1 MLFSLLQNLR
11 KFKGGKVHNSKLKRI
26 SIALCMALVPIS
38 VFAAGLGKLN
48 VMSGL
53 GEPLKA
59 DIELI
64 SVTPEELNSITA
76 GIASEEAYTTQGIE
90 KPASHNSIKV
100 SVAKNASGVP
110 VLKLNS
116 SQVISEPFLD
126 MLIQVDWASGR
137 LLREYTVLLD
147 PPGYTGEAD
156 SSASTAQAPI
166 ISTKGQKRSDHNA
179 HSGSQNQPMSNEA
192 PMHAPSGIKKSNK
205 RVKSMPVDKVGAS
218 ETAATEV
225 SGEEY
230 TTHRGDS
237 LAKIARE
244 MKPDGISLEQ
254 MLVGLYQANPNA
266 FEGDNMNRLKVGQII
281 RQPSQEALNA
291 MSRGEAKKE
300 IKVQTANWNAYR
312 NKLAGMVAEA
322 PAADTEANTPSTGG
336 KIKSAAEDKSA
347 PAATGPKDVVKL
359 STGDSAASKADS
371 ANVKV
376 LQDKIAS
383 LQEEATARE
392 KSVKEAQDR
401 SASLEKQIAD
411 MQKLL
416 ALKNGAMSDL
426 QKQAETKQAEAQVA
440 AKTPPTEKP
449 APVVV
454 APVASAKPVEEAKP
468 IEATKPEAAKPVV
481 NPAPVAAPVEEPGFL
496 SGMLDNLDAGLL
508 APLGGALALLGGG
521 WLYLRKKREKSL
533 ADFEQGI
540 MTSGGLKANTV
551 FGNTANSSVD
561 SGDTS
566 FLTDFSQSANGGMI
580 DTNDVDPIAEAEVYM
595 AYGRDAQAEEILKDA
610 IAKEPKRHELHLKLL
625 EMYAASKNLS
635 AFETVAGELYTS
647 LGAEDPTWAKVAE
660 IGIKLEPNNPLYQ
673 VNSQPTGSL
682 DATDFSDSPLAA
694 EKDLDFSFDNDALTQ
709 GFAPTGTA
717 AVAVAGLAA
726 AGAAISATAK
736 DAFDLDMNTFKGS
749 NTPDS
754 ADLDTFA
761 ANELPQGDDVASS
774 ALDIS
779 GSDGGAMDF
788 DMGSF
793 GDEALPTITETTQQ
807 VAENFGHTMPG
818 SELPSSEMQSN
829 EMPSNEMPSLDVP
842 TFAAPHFMPEMGSES
857 IGSDELSAN
866 TDGLTD
872 SFEFPLT
879 ETPSTDAALTVGGM
893 DAHFADAKLS
903 DETDFNFDVPT
914 LSAEAESFKNT
925 DFSTANSFDL
935 TTIDL
940 DLNDSVTDKS
950 ADILQVNTAAG
961 AEPIEIETKLDL
973 VAAYI
978 EMDDK
983 EGAKELLDE
992 VMKEGG
998 ASQRKRAEALLLKF
1012 A

>member
-1 MLFSLLQNLR
+1 MLFLLLQYLSE
-11 KFKGGKVHNSKLKRI
+11 FKGGIVHNSKLKKI
-26 SIALCMALVPIS
+26 SIALCMALIPIS

-64 SVTPEELNSITA
+64 SVTAEELNSLTA
-76 GIASEEAYTTQGIE
+76 GIASQEAYTTQGIE

-100 SVAKNASGVP
+100 SLAKNAAGAP
-110 VLKLNS
+110 ILKLNS
-116 SQVISEPFLD
+116 AQPISEPFLD
-126 MLIQVDWASGR
+126 MLIQVDWSSGR

-156 SSASTAQAPI
+156 SSAQTAQAPI
-166 ISTKGQKRSDHNA
+166 VSTRGQKKAQQNIAASNA
-179 HSGSQNQPMSNEA
+179 SQNQEMTADA
-192 PMHAPSGIKKSNK
+192 PVRATSGSKKSNK
-205 RVKSMPVDKVGAS
+205 HKKALPVENAGDT
-218 ETAATEV
+218 ETTATEA
-225 SGEEY
+225 SGTEY
-230 TTHRGDS
+230 TTQRGDS
-237 LAKIARE
+237 LAKIARD
-244 MKPDGISLEQ
+244 MKPEGVSLEQ
-254 MLVGLYQANPNA
+254 MLVGLYQTNPNA
-266 FEGDNMNRLKVGQII
+266 FQGDNMNRLKVGQIL
-281 RQPSQEALNA
+281 RQPSQETLTAL
-291 MSRGEAKKE
+291 SHGEAKKE

-312 NKLAGMVAEA
+312 NKLAGMVAESA
-322 PAADTEANTPSTGG
+322 PTDAEANAQSARG
-336 KIKSAAEDKSA
+336 KIKGAAEDRSA
-347 PAATGPKDVVKL
+347 PVTTGPKDVVKL
-359 STGDSAASKADS
+359 STGDAVASKTDS

-376 LQDKIAS
+376 LQNKIAS

-392 KSVKEAQDR
+392 KSVKEAQDK

-416 ALKNGAMSDL
+416 AMKNGAMSDL
-426 QKQAETKQAEAQVA
+426 QKQAETQAA
-440 AKTPPTEKP
+440 AKVAKVEPEKAAA
-449 APVVV
+449 APV
-454 APVASAKPVEEAKP
+454 
-468 IEATKPEAAKPVV
+468 EAAKPVQAAKPV
-481 NPAPVAAPVEEPGFL
+481 EAVKAETAKPVVKTVPAPTPVEEPGFISSMM
-496 SGMLDNLDAGLL
+496 SGLDLGLL

-533 ADFEQGI
+533 VDFEQGI

-551 FGNTANSSVD
+551 FGNTASSSVD
-561 SGDTS
+561 TGDTS

-682 DATDFSDSPLAA
+682 DATDFANSPLAA
-694 EKDLDFSFDNDALTQ
+694 EKDLDFSFDNQSLVKN
-709 GFAPTGTA
+709 FASDH
-717 AVAVAGLAA
+717 VAEPHNPLHESPLDKADLSFASAKTETHSHVAEVATVGALAA
-726 AGAAISATAK
+726 AGMAAESFLSGHKVEEHTIDAIK
-736 DAFDLDMNTFKGS
+736 DDH
-749 NTPDS
+749 
-754 ADLDTFA
+754 
-761 ANELPQGDDVASS
+761 
-774 ALDIS
+774 AL
-779 GSDGGAMDF
+779 DF

-793 GDEALPTITETTQQ
+793 GKEELPTIAEPTQSTTE
-807 VAENFGHTMPG
+807 AFGHA
-818 SELPSSEMQSN
+818 
-829 EMPSNEMPSLDVP
+829 MPSDAMPSLDVP
-842 TFAAPHFMPEMGSES
+842 TFAAPHFMPRVGR
-857 IGSDELSAN
+857 ELSSL
-866 TDGLTD
+866 DGLTAKTD
-872 SFEFPLT
+872 ELTKSFEFPLT
-879 ETPSTDAALTVGGM
+879 ETPQTKAALDMASM
-893 DAHFADAKLS
+893 DAHFADAKVS
-903 DETDFNFDVPT
+903 DETDFNFDIPT
-914 LSAEAESFKNT
+914 LLPAAESFKNT
-925 DFSTANSFDL
+925 DFSDANTFDL
-935 TTIDL
+935 TTINL
-940 DLNDSVTDKS
+940 DLNEGASDKVADTLHSIPSV
-950 ADILQVNTAAG
+950 

-998 ASQRKRAEALLLKF
+998 ANQRLRAQALLEKLV
-1012 A
+1012 